1 MAKKEPAI
9 IKRDSRRNWQKSKYI
24 PAENVIVI
32 MDNDDGTISLVVGD
46 GETNVNYLPDL
57 LRGGISNKAVVG
69 DNVVL
74 YKENMTIGDLAT
86 NLGINGA
93 ELIKI
98 LCNL

>member
-57 LRGGISNKAVVG
+57 LRGGISNNAVVG
-69 DNVVL
+69 ENV
-74 YKENMTIGDLAT
+74 
-86 NLGINGA
+86 
-93 ELIKI
+93 LI
-98 LCNL
+98 L

>member
-69 DNVVL
+69 EDVL
-74 YKENMTIGDLAT
+74 
-86 NLGINGA
+86 
-93 ELIKI
+93 I
-98 LCNL
+98 L